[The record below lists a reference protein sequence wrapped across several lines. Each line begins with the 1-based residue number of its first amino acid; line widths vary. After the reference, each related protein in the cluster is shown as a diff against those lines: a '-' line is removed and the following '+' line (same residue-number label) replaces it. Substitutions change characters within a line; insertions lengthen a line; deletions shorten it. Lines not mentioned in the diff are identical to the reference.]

1 MIIDITAN
9 FMFSQCIICTQAA
22 INYKHK
28 IGLVRER
35 VYIGLID
42 KPVGDVIM
50 NAALSIIPPP

>member
-9 FMFSQCIICTQAA
+9 FMFSQCIVCTQAA

-35 VYIGLID
+35 VYRPNKRQAGI
-42 KPVGDVIM
+42 GDVI
-50 NAALSIIPPP
+50 L